1 VFGIGL
7 PELAVIIVVAV
18 VVFGPDRLPEF
29 ARQAGRLVRQ
39 LRSFTQSARDDIRK
53 ELGPEFANFELTDLD
68 PRQAVRRHIIEAWDD
83 DEQPTPTGMNGAAH
97 NGASNGTKR
106 TLTDGE
112 RPPYDSDAT

>member
-39 LRSFTQSARDDIRK
+39 LRQFTQSARDDIRN

-68 PRQAVRRHIIEAWDD
+68 PRQAVRRHIIEAWSDS
-83 DEQPTPTGMNGAAH
+83 EQSAPTGANGVA
-97 NGASNGTKR
+97 NGNGSR
-106 TLTDGE
+106 RPLAEGE
-112 RPPYDSDAT
+112 HPPYDSDAT